1 MTTPE
6 RAPGAEIPRLRDY
19 LSKLVGLAERTFA
32 RTLPFDSSNHLA
44 FMALAFAGKQV
55 VHARSILTLR
65 GSMDTSLIARS
76 MFEGLSQLLWAVQSP
91 SDRPEK
97 WRAFAFVRDWR
108 QLRRDLAQGLVVPED
123 TKKHIER
130 GIQQFGDSFLSPKA
144 RKARAAGQP
153 LPDDPYSL
161 NWYGEK
167 EKEVFK
173 AVDGQ
178 VVYDELYG
186 PFSEW
191 HHWRI
196 GGFGPIV
203 RFDESSGTF
212 VFNLNGEVPSTTES
226 ALAGAFQCLL
236 QTLATLDQL
245 VSLEITTE
253 LTDMR
258 QRYVSG
264 LPAA

>member
-1 MTTPE
+1 
-6 RAPGAEIPRLRDY
+6 
-19 LSKLVGLAERTFA
+19 
-32 RTLPFDSSNHLA
+32 
-44 FMALAFAGKQV
+44 
-55 VHARSILTLR
+55 
-65 GSMDTSLIARS
+65 MDTSLIARS

-123 TKKHIER
+123 TKKHIEG
-130 GIQQFGDSFLSPKA
+130 GIQRFGDSFLSPKA

-153 LPDDPYSL
+153 LPDNPYSL

-178 VVYDELYG
+178 SCVRRAYTVHSPNG
-186 PFSEW
+186 T
-191 HHWRI
+191 I
-196 GGFGPIV
+196 GGLAAFGPIV

-212 VFNLNGEVPSTTES
+212 VFNLNGEVPSNECDRRWR
-226 ALAGAFQCLL
+226 ALSS
-236 QTLATLDQL
+236 
-245 VSLEITTE
+245 VSC
-253 LTDMR
+253 R
-258 QRYVSG
+258 R
-264 LPAA
+264 